1 MGKIAFV
8 FAGQGAQYSG
18 MGKTLYDNSLA
29 AKAVFDA
36 ADAIRPGTSDMCF
49 NGSSEQLSMTIN
61 TQPALYIVDLAC
73 AAVLKEMGVDADMTA
88 GFSLGELAANAY
100 AGTFS
105 YNDGFTLVCRRA
117 EHMNICTEKNIGLMV
132 AVLKLSNTKIEE
144 LAAKFKNV
152 YPANYNSAGQVTVAC
167 GSDEYDR
174 FVKIISENGGK
185 AIKLSVSGAFHS
197 PYMSEASNL
206 FAGDLDKFNIS
217 SPRIP
222 VYSNLSAQPY
232 DSNIASQIAKQIMS
246 PVRWEETILNMIKD
260 GADTFIE
267 VGAGKVLSGLIKRI
281 SAEVK
286 VYNADKIDDIQ
297 NTVYNLKGN

>member
-29 AKAVFDA
+29 AKSVFDA
-36 ADAIRPGTSDMCF
+36 VDAIRPGTSDMCF

-61 TQPALYIVDLAC
+61 TQPALYTVDLAC
-73 AAVLKEMGVDADMTA
+73 AAVLKEMGVDADMAA

-105 YNDGFTLVCRRA
+105 YNDGFELVCRRA
-117 EHMNICTEKNIGLMV
+117 EHMNICAQKNIGLMV
-132 AVLKLSNTKIEE
+132 AVLKLSNAKVEE

-167 GSDEYDR
+167 GSDEYDN
-174 FVKIISENGGK
+174 FVKLISENGGK
-185 AIKLSVSGAFHS
+185 AVKLAVSGAFHS

-206 FAGDLDKFNIS
+206 FAGDLGKFNIS
-217 SPRIP
+217 APRIP
-222 VYSNLSAQPY
+222 VYSNLSARPY
-232 DSNIASQIAKQIMS
+232 DSDIDSQIAKQIMS

-267 VGAGKVLSGLIKRI
+267 AGAGKVLSGLIKRI
-281 SAEVK
+281 STEVK

>member
-8 FAGQGAQYSG
+8 FTGQGAQYSG
-18 MGKTLYDNSLA
+18 MGKSLYDNSLA
-29 AKAVFDA
+29 AKTVFDA

-49 NGSSEQLSMTIN
+49 NGSGEQLSMTIN
-61 TQPALYIVDLAC
+61 TQPALYTVDLAC
-73 AAVLKEMGVDADMTA
+73 AAVLKEMGVAADMAA

-105 YNDGFTLVCRRA
+105 FNDGFKLVCRRA
-117 EHMNICTEKNIGLMV
+117 EHMNICAAKNIGLMV
-132 AVLKLSNTKIEE
+132 AVLKLSNVKVEE
-144 LAAKFKNV
+144 LAAKFENV

-167 GSDEYDR
+167 GLDEYDS
-174 FVKIISENGGK
+174 FVKLISENGGK
-185 AIKLSVSGAFHS
+185 AIKLAVSGAFHS
-197 PYMSEASNL
+197 PYMNEASNL
-206 FAGDLDKFNIS
+206 FAGDLDEFNIS
-217 SPRIP
+217 VPRIP
-222 VYSNLSAQPY
+222 VYSNLSARPY
-232 DSNIASQIAKQIMS
+232 DSNIASQIARQIMS

-267 VGAGKVLSGLIKRI
+267 AGAGKVLSGLIKRI

>member
-18 MGKTLYDNSLA
+18 MGKSLYNNSLA
-29 AKAVFDA
+29 AKAMFDA
-36 ADAIRPGTSDMCF
+36 VDSIRPGTSDMCF

-61 TQPALYIVDLAC
+61 TQPALYAVDLAC
-73 AAVLKEMGVDADMTA
+73 AAVLNEMGVAADMTA

-105 YNDGFTLVCRRA
+105 YDEGFKLVCRRA
-117 EHMNICTEKNIGLMV
+117 EHMNKCAEKNKGFMV
-132 AVLKLSNTKIEE
+132 AVLKLSNTKVEE
-144 LAAKFKNV
+144 LAGKFKNV

-167 GSDEYDR
+167 GSDEYES
-174 FVKIISENGGK
+174 FVKLINENGGK
-185 AIKLSVSGAFHS
+185 AVKLAVSGAFHS
-197 PYMSEASNL
+197 PYMSEASSL
-206 FAGDLDKFNIS
+206 FACDLDEYNIFV
-217 SPRIP
+217 PRIP
-222 VYSNLSAQPY
+222 VYSNLSARPY
-232 DSNIASQIAKQIMS
+232 DGNIASQIAKQIMS

-267 VGAGKVLSGLIKRI
+267 AGAGKVLSGLIKRI

-286 VYNADKIDDIQ
+286 VYNADKIEDIQ